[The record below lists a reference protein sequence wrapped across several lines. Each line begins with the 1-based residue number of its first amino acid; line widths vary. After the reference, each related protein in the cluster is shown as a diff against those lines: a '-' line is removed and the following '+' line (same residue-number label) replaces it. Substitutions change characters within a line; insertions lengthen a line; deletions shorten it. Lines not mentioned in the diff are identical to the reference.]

1 MSVTNSSSV
10 STSSRITAL
19 RIKGLAVKGLQ
30 ICGRFINGGCDET
43 GTKYFYS
50 VWKEDKNVHFFFL
63 FEITM
68 FTAVPN
74 WCHPTNFWASNSR
87 SIFKC
92 SSMSLKLSWL
102 MNGIIFFRSVEM
114 FSPHTK
120 RCHLFD
126 FFSSSKRVLKT
137 EIGSYS
143 ISTVFIVL
151 STSIAPDFADLIPRA
166 CRGKLPLLLNL
177 TWPNLTNLTYLIMTV
192 RSVPI

>member
-126 FFSSSKRVLKT
+126 FF
-137 EIGSYS
+137 
-143 ISTVFIVL
+143 FIFKASFKNGNWFL
-151 STSIAPDFADLIPRA
+151 FYFCCFYCPLYFNCTWFCGPDTKGMQRETSPV
-166 CRGKLPLLLNL
+166 
-177 TWPNLTNLTYLIMTV
+177 T
-192 RSVPI
+192 